1 MLNVYTKPGKWMSGF
16 RSRNYRSESSREI
29 NDLTDAAENTRG
41 IVKGW
46 AVEIFPLEIMP
57 LVAGVE
63 PFGVE

>member
-1 MLNVYTKPGKWMSGF
+1 
-16 RSRNYRSESSREI
+16 
-29 NDLTDAAENTRG
+29 LTDAAENTRG